1 MHNSLDPL
9 STIVRL
15 PNHPGDAS
23 CRKVP
28 PDASPNLDPP
38 PQPIETERLK
48 TS

>member
-9 STIVRL
+9 SAIVRL

-23 CRKVP
+23 CKKVP
-28 PDASPNLDPP
+28 PDASPNLAPP